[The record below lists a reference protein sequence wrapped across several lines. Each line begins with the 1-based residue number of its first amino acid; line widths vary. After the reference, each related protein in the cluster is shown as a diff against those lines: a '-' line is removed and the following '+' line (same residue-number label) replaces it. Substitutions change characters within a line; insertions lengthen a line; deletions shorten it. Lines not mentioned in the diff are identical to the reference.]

1 MGAATILEEGI
12 VAAMEDREKRS
23 KRRAQNR

>member
-12 VAAMEDREKRS
+12 VAAMEEMGTE
-23 KRRAQNR
+23 AMEG